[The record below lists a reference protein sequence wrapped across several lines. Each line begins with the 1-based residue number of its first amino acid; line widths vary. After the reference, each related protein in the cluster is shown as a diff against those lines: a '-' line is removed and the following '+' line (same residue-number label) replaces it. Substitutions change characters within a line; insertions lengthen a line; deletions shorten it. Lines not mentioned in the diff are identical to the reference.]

1 MRFQVNRKVKVVVST
16 LVISVQKWEHICELD
31 FGRNVLDHEGR
42 QAKNLRVPSF
52 VPMDYPAKINLIV
65 FGSDKDFLLLLLK
78 LLGIL
83 LTTFVDFSLRKIL
96 LHQHSLFGLTI
107 VRLHLCC
114 EIVIA
119 LLDAILIKL
128 LMLLLLV

>member
-1 MRFQVNRKVKVVVST
+1 
-16 LVISVQKWEHICELD
+16 
-31 FGRNVLDHEGR
+31 
-42 QAKNLRVPSF
+42 
-52 VPMDYPAKINLIV
+52 MDYPAKINLIV

-114 EIVIA
+114 EVVIA